1 MWTCSHHSE
10 AIVSGHLDEKS
21 AIRITAET
29 FVRTI
34 LRCYF
39 AVHMI
44 ASCNANV
51 TLCLFSWG
59 LFSYV
64 GSVHGYLPH

>member
-1 MWTCSHHSE
+1 MRL
-10 AIVSGHLDEKS
+10 AEKS

-29 FVRTI
+29 FVRMI

-44 ASCNANV
+44 ASGNASNP
-51 TLCLFSWG
+51 LLI
-59 LFSYV
+59 
-64 GSVHGYLPH
+64 

>member
-1 MWTCSHHSE
+1 MFAVART
-10 AIVSGHLDEKS
+10 DKS

-44 ASCNANV
+44 ASGNANNP
-51 TLCLFSWG
+51 LLI
-59 LFSYV
+59 
-64 GSVHGYLPH
+64 

>member
-1 MWTCSHHSE
+1 MGE
-10 AIVSGHLDEKS
+10 RRRGHFAGNS

-39 AVHMI
+39 SVHMI

-51 TLCLFSWG
+51 TLRLFSWG

>member
-1 MWTCSHHSE
+1 M
-10 AIVSGHLDEKS
+10 VEKS
-21 AIRITAET
+21 AIRIAAET

-44 ASCNANV
+44 ASGNATNP
-51 TLCLFSWG
+51 LLI
-59 LFSYV
+59 
-64 GSVHGYLPH
+64 